1 MTSGLFGGT
10 SAGTPAAAPS
20 LPPFFSL
27 IALDSVGSTND
38 EARRL
43 AEEGAAHGTIVWAG
57 EQTKG
62 RGRQGRNWTSPRG
75 NLYLSILL
83 RPDCALSEAAQLSFV
98 ACVALGEAIAALA
111 GPRVEV
117 TYKWPND
124 VMFNGKKGVGLL
136 LESKSAP
143 DGVLEWVIVGM
154 GTNIEHFPE
163 DSRYPASSLR
173 KEGAP
178 RSLQPENL
186 LEDVARQLEVWLEV
200 WRKQGFGDIRAAWK
214 ARVQGLGQG
223 IEVRLPTET
232 LTGVFGDLDEDGALL
247 LKFPEGGTRRITAGD
262 VFPSS

>member
-1 MTSGLFGGT
+1 MMSSSSGA
-10 SAGTPAAAPS
+10 SPAALPV
-20 LPPFFSL
+20 LPPGFNL

-62 RGRQGRNWTSPRG
+62 RGRQGRSWTSPRG
-75 NLYLSILL
+75 NLYLSVIL

-111 GPRVEV
+111 GNRVEI

-124 VMFNGKKGVGLL
+124 VMFNAKKGVGLL
-136 LESKSAP
+136 LESKSTPAGTL
-143 DGVLEWVIVGM
+143 DWVIVGM

-163 DSRYPASSLR
+163 DARYPASSLR

-178 RSLQPENL
+178 SSLVPATL
-186 LEDVARQLEVWLEV
+186 LEEFARQLDIWLEV
-200 WRKQGFGDIRAAWK
+200 WRKRGFSDIRAAWK
-214 ARVQGLGQG
+214 QRVQGLGKR
-223 IEVRLPTET
+223 IEVRLPAET
-232 LTGVFGDLDEDGALL
+232 LSGVFGDLDHTGALL
-247 LKFPEGGTRRITAGD
+247 LTLEDGRTRSITAGD
-262 VFPSS
+262 VFPST